1 MMHADDLNTP
11 VAVQGIEQVGD
22 HSAGKLENPA
32 NTVFEQLRNDEIGNF
47 TDGIDKR
54 SLYLEISLLKS
65 TPKPTS
71 ETLVPIVL
79 MSLRDVQKTCNKGWD
94 ADPVAAPMTPNPI
107 SIRLCH
113 FGPAHDLEHKVPAFV
128 AQVARVQQVL
138 ESGVDLEPAAT
149 NS

>member
-1 MMHADDLNTP
+1 
-11 VAVQGIEQVGD
+11 VGD

-79 MSLRDVQKTCNKGWD
+79 MSLRDVQKTCNTVTPYAKSLHAQFD
-94 ADPVAAPMTPNPI
+94 AMI
-107 SIRLCH
+107 
-113 FGPAHDLEHKVPAFV
+113 KVFK
-128 AQVARVQQVL
+128 
-138 ESGVDLEPAAT
+138 
-149 NS
+149 